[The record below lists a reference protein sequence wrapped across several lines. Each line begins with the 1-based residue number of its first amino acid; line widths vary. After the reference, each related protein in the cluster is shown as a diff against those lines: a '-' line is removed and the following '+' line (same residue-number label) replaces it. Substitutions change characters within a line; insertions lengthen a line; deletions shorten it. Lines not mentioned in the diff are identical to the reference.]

1 MGELLMQLQVRKSTA
16 DAEGAKTFYEA
27 LTKPRAEWIGELREL
42 VLFKK
47 QVRGRRSPY
56 VGQR

>member
-1 MGELLMQLQVRKSTA
+1 MGKLLMELQVRKSTA
-16 DAEGAKTFYEA
+16 DAEGAKTYYET
-27 LTKPRAEWIGELREL
+27 LTKPKDEWIGELREL

-47 QVRGRRSPY
+47 QVRGRLVY